1 MTDTLLGFSKNNSCI
16 LAQVASTDPGRES
29 TLDTSSNKHS
39 SNPALMKPFVNFY
52 QSDLVPEHAS
62 YGPPR
67 LLSTILVI
75 NGNAA
80 VREYLRKTLNGT
92 YRIEEAVDENDGMR
106 LAKQILPDLI
116 IADFNVPA
124 EGEPLCFQLK
134 GCNRTSHIP
143 VVIMTHQNDQNNR
156 IKSFYLG
163 ADDYMN
169 LPLQEM
175 ELQIRVQNLIQSR
188 KTLRHKFSQPIELIP
203 ATNDMLSENEIF
215 LRRIMKVIEDH
226 MSDTSFGSEQFA
238 REMGLSQT
246 RLYRKLISLTG
257 YSSNDFTRRM
267 RLQRAA
273 DLLQKQVGNVSDV
286 AYRVGFNSLS
296 YFAKCFRE
304 FHKCTPRE
312 YAKRLLH

>member
-1 MTDTLLGFSKNNSCI
+1 
-16 LAQVASTDPGRES
+16 
-29 TLDTSSNKHS
+29 
-39 SNPALMKPFVNFY
+39 MKPFVNFY
-52 QSDLVPEHAS
+52 QSDLVPEHARYS
-62 YGPPR
+62 PSR

-80 VREYLRKTLNGT
+80 VREYLRRTLDST
-92 YRIEEAVDENDGMR
+92 HRIEEAVDENDGLC

-124 EGEPLCFQLK
+124 KGEPLCFQLK
-134 GCNRTSHIP
+134 GCDKTSHIP
-143 VVIMTHQNDQNNR
+143 VVILTNQNDQNNR

-163 ADDYMN
+163 ADDFMN

-188 KTLRHKFSQPIELIP
+188 RALRSKFSHPVELKPAAADIP
-203 ATNDMLSENEIF
+203 SENEIF
-215 LRRIMKVIEDH
+215 LQRIMKVIEDH
-226 MSDTSFGSEQFA
+226 MSDALFGSEQFA

-246 RLYRKLISLTG
+246 RLYRKLISITG
-257 YSSNDFTRRM
+257 YSSNDFIRRM

-273 DLLQKQVGNVSDV
+273 ELLQRQVGNVSDV

-304 FHKCTPRE
+304 FHQCTPRE
-312 YAKRLLH
+312 YAKRLLN

>member
-1 MTDTLLGFSKNNSCI
+1 
-16 LAQVASTDPGRES
+16 
-29 TLDTSSNKHS
+29 
-39 SNPALMKPFVNFY
+39 MKPFVNFY
-52 QSDLVPEHAS
+52 RSELVPDPDKF
-62 YGPPR
+62 GPSN

-80 VREYLRKTLNGT
+80 VREYLRKTLNST
-92 YRIEEAVDENDGMR
+92 YRIEEAGDENDGLR

-116 IADFNVPA
+116 IVDFNVPA
-124 EGEPLCFQLK
+124 KGEPLCFQLK
-134 GCNRTSHIP
+134 GCERTSHIP
-143 VVIMTHQNDQNNR
+143 VVILTYQDNQNNR

-163 ADDYMN
+163 ADDFMN
-169 LPLQEM
+169 PPLQEM

-188 KTLRHKFSQPIELIP
+188 KALRHKFSHPLDLKP
-203 ATNDMLSENEIF
+203 AATDILSENEIF
-215 LRRIMKVIEDH
+215 LQRIMKVIEDH
-226 MSDTSFGSEQFA
+226 MSDTLFGSEQFA

-257 YSSNDFTRRM
+257 YSSNDFIRRM

-273 DLLQKQVGNVSDV
+273 DLLQKKIGNVSDV

-312 YAKRLLH
+312 YAKRLLN